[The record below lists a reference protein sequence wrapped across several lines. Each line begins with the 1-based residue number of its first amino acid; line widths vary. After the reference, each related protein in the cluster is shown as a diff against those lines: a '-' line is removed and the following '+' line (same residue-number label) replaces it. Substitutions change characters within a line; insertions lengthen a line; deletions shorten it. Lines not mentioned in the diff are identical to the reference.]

1 MRSILILITVMAQ
14 LFLTSAGF
22 AQTEAYDDCKTSCAS
37 ARETRNADCPSP
49 YDSSSGGQDR
59 DQCLKASQE
68 AYSNCVKSC
77 PPAPPPSPP
86 EFTSPPM
93 GY

>member
-1 MRSILILITVMAQ
+1 MRSILILITVMTQ
-14 LFLTSAGF
+14 LVLTEASF
-22 AQTEAYDDCKTSCAS
+22 AQNEAYDDCKTSCAS

-77 PPAPPPSPP
+77 APAQPSPP
-86 EFTSPPM
+86 PESGSSPM